1 MKDKPDFTIFPT
13 KAGKGEYCNKIIEVG
28 LSYYYPGSYSILE
41 TIYYLGRW
49 YAKKSDI
56 KKLHDI
62 KSDEELKRQLDPLE
76 KLCLIK
82 YKQKHTHHSYIKL
95 TSVGASLVKKKKS
108 YWKNKKT
115 NDTAMLEK
123 SDIIFTLAF
132 LENSDL
138 LFLGKYDDRDENL
151 SCIFKPINTMDV
163 ISIDNLEQNHIYIVN
178 CNTKEITF
186 GIKYSTLDIYIKDCT
201 KIYEF
206 VSKYIDV
213 NDININIVLLTKDKE
228 ETKLQLLDVKD
239 DDFKKTT
246 RIKLVKYFLDRTIG
260 ISFEEFLPRIYNS
273 TTIVGI

>member
-1 MKDKPDFTIFPT
+1 MKKKPDFTIFPT
-13 KAGKGEYCNKIIEVG
+13 KAGKGEYCDRITEVG
-28 LSYYYPGSYSILE
+28 LLHYYPGSYSILE

-49 YAKKSDI
+49 YARKSHI
-56 KKLHDI
+56 KELHDI
-62 KSDEELKRQLDPLE
+62 KSEEELKRQLDPLE
-76 KLCLIK
+76 KLCLIECN
-82 YKQKHTHHSYIKL
+82 QKHTSYSYVKL
-95 TSVGASLVKKKKS
+95 TERGASLVRKKKS
-108 YWKNKKT
+108 YWNNKNT
-115 NDTAMLEK
+115 NDKAMLEK

-132 LENSDL
+132 LENSGL

-151 SCIFKPINTMDV
+151 SCIFKPINTTDV

-213 NDININIVLLTKDKE
+213 NDININIVLLTKDKG

-246 RIKLVKYFLDRTIG
+246 RIKLVRYFLDRTIG
-260 ISFEEFLPRIYNS
+260 ISFEEFLPRIYKS